1 VSELRAVV
9 FDFDGVILES
19 VDVKT
24 RAFVALFSQ
33 WPEHEDAIVRLHLE
47 NSEVSR
53 FEKFVWIYRDILGL
67 PLTDAD
73 LARLGDDFAELIRAE
88 MQSCSFVSGAREL
101 LDELAKRY
109 SLFIASGT
117 PEAEMRDI
125 VEQRGLASLFA
136 GVYGSPAKKGA
147 ILRQISDH
155 HGFATDELLFIG
167 DALGDYEGAREA
179 GVAFVAR
186 TAPDTV
192 VEFPKEHVLAKVA
205 DLHELAEQWPRITR
219 TWQA

>member
-24 RAFVALFSQ
+24 RAFAALFAD
-33 WPEHEDAIVRLHLE
+33 WPEHEDEIVGLHVE
-47 NSEVSR
+47 NAGISR
-53 FEKFVWIYRDILGL
+53 FEKFVRIYRDILRL
-67 PLTDAD
+67 PLTDAE
-73 LARLGDDFAELIRAE
+73 LARLGDDFAKLIRAE
-88 MQSCSFVSGAREL
+88 MQSCAFVPGAREL

-109 SLFIASGT
+109 PLFIASGT
-117 PEAEMRDI
+117 PEAEMREI
-125 VEQRGLASLFA
+125 VDQRGLGSLFT

-147 ILRQISDH
+147 ILRHISDE
-155 HGFATDELLFIG
+155 HGFATDELVFVG
-167 DALGDYEGAREA
+167 DALSDYEGAREA

-186 TAPDTV
+186 MAPDGV
-192 VEFPKEHVLAKVA
+192 VEFPEEHVLATVA
-205 DLHELAEQWPRITR
+205 DLHELAEQWPGITR